1 MAVDVAALVKQV
13 IENILGN
20 HDAALQY
27 AEDPQGT
34 LAAQGITDHDLSG
47 VDVPKLTGD
56 VCGSLD
62 LPSDTKTALQ
72 SYASGGSSSSGGYS
86 APSSSYAPS
95 SSVDQVMQHLNYVTY
110 VAYSDDHSIT
120 DILTD
125 NSTNIDQHQDID
137 LSGSDID
144 GDITVDQH
152 DANALGD
159 GSAAGSTEHGNVV
172 GATGGGAQAV
182 GDDNE
187 GQMVSGTGNVTAGGE
202 LDNDGALNTGTF
214 TGVQSGDDTTNAV
227 IGDHDTVANVD
238 GENDG
243 TISFGS
249 GDVTNVSDS
258 TVTDSAIARHDAS
271 NVSDNTAQDGSAIGG
286 HDATGSY
293 SDDDTTTT
301 NTSTVTATNSQVE
314 TAQGNEGD
322 TEQHQNVDTHVDV
335 DVDLP
340 HREPPVLYDHEE
352 PAHDQPLL
360 VHEAGP
366 ELTHE
371 EPPLE
376 HPVG

>member
-1 MAVDVAALVKQV
+1 MAVDVAALVRQL

-20 HDAALQY
+20 HTAALQY
-27 AEDPQGT
+27 AADPQGT

-47 VDVPKLTGD
+47 VDVPKLTGE
-56 VCGSLD
+56 VCGSMD
-62 LPSDTKTALQ
+62 LPAETRTALQ
-72 SYASGGSSSSGGYS
+72 SYSSGGSSSSGGYS

-110 VAYSDDHSIT
+110 VAYQDDHSIT
-120 DILTD
+120 ETLTD
-125 NSTNIDQHQDID
+125 NSTTIDQHQDID
-137 LSGSDID
+137 LRGADVD

-159 GSAAGSTEHGNVV
+159 HSVAGSTNDGNVV
-172 GATGGGAQAV
+172 GATGDGAQAV

-187 GQMVSGTGNVTAGGE
+187 GQLVSGTGNVTAGDD
-202 LDNDGALNTGTF
+202 LHNDGALNTGTF
-214 TGVQSGDDTTNAV
+214 TGVQAGDDATNSV
-227 IGDHDTVANVD
+227 VGDHNTVANVD

-243 TISFGS
+243 TINFGG

-258 TVTDSAIARHDAS
+258 EVHDSAIAGHDAS
-271 NVSDNTAQDGSAIGG
+271 NVSDNIAQDGSAIGG
-286 HDATGSY
+286 RDASGSF
-293 SDDDTTTT
+293 SDSHDTTS
-301 NTSTVTATNSQVE
+301 NSSTVNASNSQVE
-314 TAQGNEGD
+314 TAQGTAGD

-340 HREPPVLYDHEE
+340 HREPPVLEEHEE
-352 PAHDQPLL
+352 PTHDQPLL

-366 ELTHE
+366 ELPHE
-371 EPPLE
+371 EAPLE

>member
-1 MAVDVAALVKQV
+1 MAVDVAALIKQL

-34 LAAQGITDHDLSG
+34 LAAQGIIDQDLTG
-47 VDVPKLTGD
+47 VDVPTLTGE
-56 VCGSLD
+56 VCGSMD
-62 LPSDTKTALQ
+62 LPSGTKTALQ
-72 SYASGGSSSSGGYS
+72 SYSNGGGSSAGGYS
-86 APSSSYAPS
+86 PPSSSYAPS

-110 VAYSDDHSIT
+110 VAYEDDHSIT
-120 DILTD
+120 EILTD
-125 NSTNIDQHQDID
+125 NSTTIDQHQDID
-137 LSGSDID
+137 LRDADVD

-159 GSAAGSTEHGNVV
+159 RSVAGSTEDGNVV
-172 GATGGGAQAV
+172 GATGDGSQAV

-227 IGDHDTVANVD
+227 VGDHDTVANVD

-249 GDVTNVSDS
+249 GDVTNVTDS
-258 TVTDSAIARHDAS
+258 NVTDSAIAGHDAT
-271 NVSDNTAQDGSAIGG
+271 NVSDNTATDGSAIAAG
-286 HDATGSY
+286 DATGSY
-293 SDDDTTTT
+293 DSHDDSHDTTDSNNET
-301 NTSTVTATNSQVE
+301 NTVTADHSIVQ
-314 TAQGNEGD
+314 
-322 TEQHQNVDTHVDV
+322 TEQGPGDAEQHVNPHI
-335 DVDLP
+335 DVDLGL
-340 HREPPVLYDHEE
+340 HREPPVLYEHEAPE
-352 PAHDQPLL
+352 PVL

-366 ELTHE
+366 ALDDA
-371 EPPLE
+371 PDA
-376 HPVG
+376 